1 MTKSRLVCVFMLL
14 LCLSRADAQ
23 VTKFL
28 AAEAGVNGF
37 FGTEAADVVGSTFH
51 VGFGLRIGEAN
62 QMQLLTQLNVGN
74 NRYKSKLSESTK
86 LLVDQRV
93 VHLSA
98 KVAVPVAKDATVY
111 LGLFASL
118 AFKGQTSESYSSFV
132 SVMITPSS
140 NVRVNYS
147 NQFQSGLVA
156 GTILG
161 FGQRKRG
168 FLDVQI
174 RQHLSAMFS
183 KDVNWNYSQGE
194 SIMAFNAGALAT
206 SLVLGL
212 GVFLK

>member
-1 MTKSRLVCVFMLL
+1 MNFRNLHILILF
-14 LCLSRADAQ
+14 LCLTRADAQ

-28 AAEAGVNGF
+28 AADAGINGF
-37 FGTEAADVVGSTFH
+37 FGTEAADRIGSTFQ
-51 VGFGLRIGEAN
+51 VGFGLRIGAKD
-62 QMQLLTQLNVGN
+62 QMQLLTKLNVGN

-86 LLVDQRV
+86 LLVDQWV
-93 VHLSA
+93 VDLSA
-98 KVAVPVAKDATVY
+98 KVAVPVAKDASMY

-118 AFKGQTSESYSSFV
+118 AFLGQTSESYSSFV
-132 SVMITPSS
+132 SVVITPSS
-140 NVRVNYS
+140 NVRGNYS
-147 NQFQSGLVA
+147 NQVQSGLIA

-161 FGQRKRG
+161 FGKRKRG

-183 KDVNWNYSQGE
+183 EDVNWEYSQGG

-206 SLVLGL
+206 SLVIGL